1 MTWKLEAD
9 ERAYEHF
16 GPPFLLTTSE
26 LYTRIRNTIQKIDV
40 PGRLVPYEVPKYDKW
55 VILEALH
62 NALVHQDYSR
72 QSRVIVTET
81 REDLC
86 VESAGRFFEGQVA
99 DYTLGQK
106 TPGRYRNRFLVDA
119 MVSVN
124 MIDSMGYGIHRMFV
138 EQRKRFYPLPD
149 YVLDDPD
156 KVIVRILGKIIDPS
170 YTALLMEQHD
180 LSLDRVVLL
189 DQVQKRHPID
199 RSAAARLRRERL
211 VEGRY
216 PNLYVAAHV
225 AAAAGDMAQ
234 YIRNRAF
241 DDQHYKTMIVEYIRQ
256 YGQASRADVDRLL
269 ANKLSDVLS
278 DSQKI
283 NKIKNLLGTMARDG
297 LIRNEGTQRKSRW
310 VLV

>member
-1 MTWKLEAD
+1 M
-9 ERAYEHF
+9 
-16 GPPFLLTTSE
+16 
-26 LYTRIRNTIQKIDV
+26 
-40 PGRLVPYEVPKYDKW
+40 
-55 VILEALH
+55 
-62 NALVHQDYSR
+62 
-72 QSRVIVTET
+72 
-81 REDLC
+81 
-86 VESAGRFFEGQVA
+86 
-99 DYTLGQK
+99 
-106 TPGRYRNRFLVDA
+106 
-119 MVSVN
+119 
-124 MIDSMGYGIHRMFV
+124 
-138 EQRKRFYPLPD
+138 
-149 YVLDDPD
+149 
-156 KVIVRILGKIIDPS
+156 
-170 YTALLMEQHD
+170 
-180 LSLDRVVLL
+180 LL